1 MSIVESIRKDMFTA
15 SKEARNDEADILK
28 MALAAIKDAQIEAQK
43 ELTDSDI
50 EKILRKETRKIMDAI
65 EQYEKIGRKDLLNRE
80 KAQLIVLNKYL
91 PQLMSVEEVKTFVV
105 SKVKALNAQGM
116 KDMGKV
122 MSTVMQ
128 EIGSKTD
135 GNTVK
140 DIVSELLK

>member
-1 MSIVESIRKDMFTA
+1 MSIEENIRKDMFVA
-15 SKEARNDEADILK
+15 SKAGSGDEADILK

-50 EKILRKETRKIMDAI
+50 EKILRKETRKILDSI
-65 EQYEKIGRKDLLNRE
+65 EQYEKLGREELLNRE
-80 KAQLIVLNKYL
+80 KVQLEVLNKYL
-91 PQLMSVEEVKTFVV
+91 PKLMSLEEVQNFVV
-105 SKVKALNAQGM
+105 SKIKELNAQGM

-122 MSTVMQ
+122 MSSVMQ